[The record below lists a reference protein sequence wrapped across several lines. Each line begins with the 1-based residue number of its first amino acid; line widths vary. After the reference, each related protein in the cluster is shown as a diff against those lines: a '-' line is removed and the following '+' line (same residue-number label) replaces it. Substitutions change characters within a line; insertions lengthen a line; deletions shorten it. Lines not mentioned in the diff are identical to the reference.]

1 MEALEK
7 EFEELISSEED
18 DFVLSEDD
26 TVEDIDVLVEDEVQ
40 FISIDDLSDEE
51 FEALDE
57 DEIIEYDGESV
68 IIKIS
73 DEYANSISEDED
85 DEVID
90 ERAKKWDTKDKKKH
104 AAPKPDLPTGYK
116 AVWNGKKW
124 VKVKMSEDEKNKQ
137 RKQTGKKT
145 GKRGRVVRVN
155 QLDPTETNDGE
166 TLDERAKKYTPEQ
179 RKKAKAKAAF
189 GEVPKGYKLVWDGSK
204 FKKEKMSVREKLAAA
219 IRSRLMK
226 GKKQK
231 GKRVRVNSFIP
242 NLDVTY
248 DATTDVDALIGSE
261 DLSEEF
267 KTKATTIFEAAVNT
281 KISSIMEQAEVL
293 MEDAIDEA
301 VEVELDDTVN
311 QVDAYL
317 DYVVEEWMTDN
328 SVAVENGIR
337 HNIAENF
344 MKQIKEVLISNYVEV
359 PEAKVD
365 VVDDLSEQVLELE
378 TKLGAVLSDNIE
390 MKAVISEHKK
400 VEAIHQLSG
409 NLTDVEV
416 EKFKELSESIEY
428 NGDQEE
434 FTTKL
439 STIKDSYF
447 GKATPTVVDSNIE
460 DDSDFITESVSDVMS
475 SYTSALSRTVKK

>member
-18 DFVLSEDD
+18 DFTLSK
-26 TVEDIDVLVEDEVQ
+26 VEEVVV
-40 FISIDDLSDEE
+40 DDEE
-51 FEALDE
+51 V
-57 DEIIEYDGESV
+57 SV
-68 IIKIS
+68 DDK
-73 DEYANSISEDED
+73 EVVSEDE
-85 DEVID
+85 EV
-90 ERAKKWDTKDKKKH
+90 
-104 AAPKPDLPTGYK
+104 
-116 AVWNGKKW
+116 V
-124 VKVKMSEDEKNKQ
+124 SEDEKTKDFDSIVVEAIA
-137 RKQTGKKT
+137 KLSVELQTPIDDIVFTINEDDELVWEVGSET
-145 GKRGRVVRVN
+145 GF
-155 QLDPTETNDGE
+155 LLEE
-166 TLDERAKKYTPEQ
+166 EEELDEEELLEVKKKKRQTLAKIKAAAGGAASWMKKKKDRAKDYAKNKIAILRDAKKR
-179 RKKAKAKAAF
+179 RKKNKKKSF
-189 GEVPKGYKLVWDGSK
+189 EYSSFEPYLDSDG
-204 FKKEKMSVREKLAAA
+204 KEIQLT
-219 IRSRLMK
+219 
-226 GKKQK
+226 
-231 GKRVRVNSFIP
+231 N
-242 NLDVTY
+242 Y
-248 DATTDVDALIGSE
+248 DATTDVSALVSDTE
-261 DLSEEF
+261 LSEEF
-267 KTKATTIFEAAVNT
+267 KTKATTIFEAAVTRQVNVHVEHLKET
-281 KISSIMEQAEVL
+281 YNQQVSDTV
-293 MEDAIDEA
+293 EA
-301 VEVELDDTVN
+301 ELDDTVN

-317 DYVVEEWMTDN
+317 DYVVEEWMSDN

-365 VVDDLSEQVLELE
+365 VVDDLSEKVLDLE